1 MCRLRRQVGVS
12 LCGTPP
18 PSLVAPPG
26 TPSPVLPQGEDSKNT
41 TAGHWPVWGGEP
53 PQAVATLL
61 ELAAREGR
69 VIRNNP
75 QVMVDPLDLRSWAF
89 GYKEAAIPLAA
100 AGLLNPLIAAGR
112 QGVLQRCLW

>member
-1 MCRLRRQVGVS
+1 M
-12 LCGTPP
+12 
-18 PSLVAPPG
+18 
-26 TPSPVLPQGEDSKNT
+26 
-41 TAGHWPVWGGEP
+41 WGGEP

-100 AGLLNPLIAAGR
+100 AGLLNPLIAAAAKAFCS
-112 QGVLQRCLW
+112 VSVVSN